1 MTDQIRPSNAAY
13 LWWTPE
19 GWRCELP
26 SKGGSHTILVKD
38 ENVASLLAMLKV
50 RHEES
55 LLGEPGDK
63 TQWQIDKDSMDAKVK
78 AFLKANKVKAKPK
91 LALSEETRMNV
102 RDVIRRL
109 GLA

>member
-1 MTDQIRPSNAAY
+1 MTDQIRPANAAY
-13 LWWTPE
+13 LWYTPD

-38 ENVASLLAMLKV
+38 ENVGSLLAMLKV

-55 LLGEPGDK
+55 LLGEAGDR
-63 TQWQIDKDSMDAKVK
+63 TQYQIDKASMDKAVK
-78 AFLKANKVKAKPK
+78 ALEAKRKPK
-91 LALSEETRMNV
+91 HSWTEATQANV

>member
-1 MTDQIRPSNAAY
+1 MTDQIKPSNAAS

-26 SKGGSHTILVKD
+26 SKVGSHTLLVKE
-38 ENVASLLAMLKV
+38 ENIPSLLAMLKV

-55 LLGEPGDK
+55 LIGEAGDR
-63 TQWQIDKDSMDAKVK
+63 TQYQFDKEQMEAARKAYCGPVK
-78 AFLKANKVKAKPK
+78 KKAKPTF
-91 LALSEETRMNV
+91 SEETRMNV

>member
-13 LWWTPE
+13 IWYTPE

-38 ENVASLLAMLKV
+38 ENVGSLLAMLKV

-55 LLGEPGDK
+55 LIGEVGDL
-63 TQWQIDKDSMDAKVK
+63 TQFQIDRNSLEAQTK
-78 AFLKANKVKAKPK
+78 AFLATHKVTKKSK
-91 LALSEETRMNV
+91 ETFTDSMQASA
-102 RDVIRRL
+102 RDIIRRL